1 MGDMISN
8 TEKNGVI
15 NVENLIAPVSFVW
28 ERKVK

>member
-15 NVENLIAPVSFVW
+15 NVENLIASVSFVAG
-28 ERKVK
+28 RKS

>member
-15 NVENLIAPVSFVW
+15 NVENSIAPVSFVVG
-28 ERKVK
+28 KKS